1 MDHICD
7 FLVPAGVD
15 RVEAVFVN
23 GVRQVEGRDYH
34 VAGRRMSFARPLD
47 PAGRLSLV
55 QKLLIAF
62 CANVDEEGDEVDAI
76 VVTGT
81 ERRSVPL
88 PAVDGDRAAPQL
100 LTG

>member
-1 MDHICD
+1 MDRIHD

-34 VAGRRMSFARPLD
+34 VCEGRVSFARPLD
-47 PAGRLSLV
+47 RVRRLSLV

-62 CANVDEEGDEVDAI
+62 CANVNEEGDDVDAI

-81 ERRSVPL
+81 QRRSVPL
-88 PAVDGDRAAPQL
+88 PAADAPAL
-100 LTG
+100 AG

>member
-1 MDHICD
+1 MEPIRD
-7 FLVPAGVD
+7 FVVPVGVD

-34 VAGRRMSFARPLD
+34 VAGRHVSFARPLD
-47 PAGRLSLV
+47 RVRLSLV

-76 VVTGT
+76 VVAGT

-88 PAVDGDRAAPQL
+88 PAADGDAPQL
-100 LTG
+100 LAG